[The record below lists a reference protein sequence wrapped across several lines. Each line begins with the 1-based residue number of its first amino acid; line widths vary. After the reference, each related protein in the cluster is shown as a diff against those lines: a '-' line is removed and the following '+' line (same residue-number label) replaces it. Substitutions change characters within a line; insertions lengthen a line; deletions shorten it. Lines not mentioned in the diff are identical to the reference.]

1 MLKCKAGVNLS
12 LGKSRVV
19 YSVIRGFDKSWHG
32 KLGSLWHRDKWDHK
46 WGGEDILVI
55 SSTILV
61 MFSVIRGLHLSV
73 LLTIA
78 DKASS

>member
-19 YSVIRGFDKSWHG
+19 YSVIRGFDKSRHG

-46 WGGEDILVI
+46 WGV
-55 SSTILV
+55 V
-61 MFSVIRGLHLSV
+61 MGWGGHF
-73 LLTIA
+73 
-78 DKASS
+78 